1 MAISITRG
9 DTPSFTV
16 SVADAS
22 GAPYE
27 LKDGDRLTFTVQR
40 STKPADPVIIQR
52 VMDAETGPSFQL
64 TSEETSLDYG
74 TYRYDVE
81 LQTAGGGTYTVVK
94 PDKLTI
100 TEEVTTH
107 DQ

>member
-1 MAISITRG
+1 MSISITRG

-16 SVADAS
+16 SVTDAA

-27 LKDGDRLTFTVQR
+27 LQDGDRLTFTVKR
-40 STKPADPVIIQR
+40 STKPQDPVIIQR

>member
-1 MAISITRG
+1 MSISITRG

-16 SVADAS
+16 SVTDAA

-27 LKDGDRLTFTVQR
+27 LKDGDRLTFTVKK
-40 STKPADPVIIQR
+40 STKPSDPAVMQR
-52 VMDAETGPSFQL
+52 VMDSHTGPSFQL
-64 TSEETSLDYG
+64 TAEETSIEYG

>member
-1 MAISITRG
+1 MSISITRG

-27 LKDGDRLTFTVQR
+27 LKDGDRLTFTVKR

>member
-16 SVADAS
+16 SVTDAA
-22 GAPYE
+22 GEPYE
-27 LKDGDRLTFTVQR
+27 LQVGDRLTFTVKR
-40 STKPADPVIIQR
+40 STKPQDQVIIQR

>member
-16 SVADAS
+16 SVTDAA

-27 LKDGDRLTFTVQR
+27 LQDGDRLTFTVKR
-40 STKPADPVIIQR
+40 YTKPQDPVIIQR

>member
-16 SVADAS
+16 SVTDAA

-27 LKDGDRLTFTVQR
+27 LQDGDRLTFTVKR
-40 STKPADPVIIQR
+40 CTKPQDPVIIQR

>member
-1 MAISITRG
+1 MSISITRG

-16 SVADAS
+16 SVADAA

-27 LKDGDRLTFTVQR
+27 LKDGDRLTFTVKR
-40 STKPADPVIIQR
+40 STKPADPVIVQR
-52 VMDAETGPSFQL
+52 VMDSHTGPSFQL
-64 TSEETSLDYG
+64 TAEETSLEYG

>member
-16 SVADAS
+16 SVTDAS

-27 LKDGDRLTFTVQR
+27 LKDGDRLTFTVKR
-40 STKPADPVIIQR
+40 STKPQDPVIIQR

>member
-1 MAISITRG
+1 MSISITRG

-16 SVADAS
+16 SVTDAA

-27 LKDGDRLTFTVQR
+27 LKDGDRLTFTVKK
-40 STKPADPVIIQR
+40 STKPSDPVVVQR

>member
-16 SVADAS
+16 SIADAA
-22 GAPYE
+22 GEPYE
-27 LKDGDRLTFTVQR
+27 LQGGDSLTFTVKR
-40 STKPADPVIIQR
+40 STKPQDPVIIQR

-64 TSEETSLDYG
+64 TSEETSLEYG

>member
-16 SVADAS
+16 NVTDAA
-22 GAPYE
+22 GAAYVLQE
-27 LKDGDRLTFTVQR
+27 GDMLTFTVKK
-40 STKPADPVIIQR
+40 STKVTDPVLVQK
-52 VMDAETGPSFQL
+52 VMGAETGPTFQL
-64 TSEETSLDYG
+64 TSEDTSLAYG
-74 TYRYDVE
+74 KYYYDVE
-81 LQTAGGGTYTVVK
+81 LRTAGGGTYTVVK